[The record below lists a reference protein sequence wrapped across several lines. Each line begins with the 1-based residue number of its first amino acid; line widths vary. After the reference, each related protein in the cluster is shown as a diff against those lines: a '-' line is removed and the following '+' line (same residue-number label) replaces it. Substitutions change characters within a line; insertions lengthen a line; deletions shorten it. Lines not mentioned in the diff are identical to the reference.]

1 MRTPSSVRNFLATAA
16 ELLHRHGM
24 PAHRIEDTLVACA
37 AALGVELQV
46 FATPTSVELA
56 FGGRRQ
62 QAHMIRSDAGEAE
75 LGRLV
80 AFDRTIASVR
90 EGELDPNQ
98 GRRALIRIARVAP
111 PFGSLALVSAYGL
124 ASAAAAR
131 FFAGT
136 LADVLCSL
144 ALGLGL
150 GLFALAARERAG
162 LARLFAPLA
171 AFAVALLSLLAER
184 RFGVQAHVT
193 TLAGLIVL
201 VPGLSLTLAMTELAM
216 RHLVSG
222 TARLA
227 GALTV
232 FVTMA
237 FGVAVARAIASALP
251 SVASMSLPSL
261 MLADLPS
268 WTRGLALVLAPLG
281 FCVLFQAR
289 RADIPAIAITGIVAA
304 ELARIVA
311 SVAGPELGAFAGAI
325 VVALAANA
333 YSVWRRLPAAVV
345 LLPGL
350 LLLVPGSIGFQS
362 VTLFLANDPLSGIE
376 AAFRMILVAV
386 ALVAG
391 VLTGNLVTLPRARR
405 PAAEHRSRA
414 LSHVAPLGLAG
425 LTDRYARKARPRV
438 RSRGHD
444 PRGFDT

>member
-1 MRTPSSVRNFLATAA
+1 MRTPSSVVSFVATAA

-24 PAHRIEDTLVACA
+24 PAHRIEDTLVECA

-62 QAHMIRSDAGEAE
+62 RAHMIRSDAGEAE

-80 AFDRTIASVR
+80 ALDRTIELVR
-90 EGELDPNQ
+90 TRVLGPNQ
-98 GRRALIRIARVAP
+98 GRRTLLRVARGAP
-111 PFGSLALVSAYGL
+111 PFGPLALVLAYGV

-150 GLFALAARERAG
+150 GLFALAAAKRPA

-171 AFAVALLSLLAER
+171 AFVIALLSLLAER

-237 FGVAVARAIASALP
+237 FGVAVARAIASTLP
-251 SVASMSLPSL
+251 SAAAIGVPPLLLAELP
-261 MLADLPS
+261 A
-268 WTRGLALVLAPLG
+268 WTRFIALALAPLG

-289 RADIPAIAITGIVAA
+289 RADIPMIAITGIAAA
-304 ELARIVA
+304 ELARFVA
-311 SVAGPELGAFAGAI
+311 SVASPERGAFSGAI
-325 VVALAANA
+325 AVAVAANA
-333 YSVWRRLPAAVV
+333 YGSWRRLPPAVV

-350 LLLVPGSIGFQS
+350 LLLVPGSVGFQS

-391 VLTGNLVTLPRARR
+391 VLAANLLAKPSPGGLGAV
-405 PAAEHRSRA
+405 
-414 LSHVAPLGLAG
+414 SHVAPQAGDTRAFARLASAG
-425 LTDRYARKARPRV
+425 V

-444 PRGFDT
+444 PRRFDT

>member
-1 MRTPSSVRNFLATAA
+1 MRTSSSVIDFLATAA

-24 PAHRIEDTLVACA
+24 AAHRLEDTLVDA
-37 AALGVELQV
+37 ATALGVELQV
-46 FATPTSVELA
+46 LATPTSVELA

-62 QAHMIRSDAGEAE
+62 RSHLIRSDAGEAE

-80 AFDRTIASVR
+80 ALERTIGLVSA
-90 EGELDPNQ
+90 GTIDPSK
-98 GRRALIRIARVAP
+98 GRRALIRIARLAP
-111 PFGSLALVSAYGL
+111 PFGPLALVSAYGL

-150 GLFALAARERAG
+150 GLFALAARQRPT
-162 LARLFAPLA
+162 LAQLFAPLA
-171 AFAVALLSLLAER
+171 AFVIALLSLLAER

-201 VPGLSLTLAMTELAM
+201 LPGLSLTLAMTELAM

-237 FGVAVARAIASALP
+237 FGVAVARAIANALP
-251 SVASMSLPSL
+251 SVSSVGVPPILLAELP
-261 MLADLPS
+261 D
-268 WTRGLALVLAPLG
+268 WTRFIALALAPIG

-289 RADIPAIAITGIVAA
+289 RADIPAIAITGIAA
-304 ELARIVA
+304 SELARQLAIMV
-311 SVAGPELGAFAGAI
+311 GPELGAFTGAI
-325 VVALAANA
+325 AVAVAANA
-333 YSVWRRLPAAVV
+333 YSLWRRLPAAVV

-350 LLLVPGSIGFQS
+350 LLLVPGSVGFQS

-391 VLTGNLVTLPRARR
+391 VLAANLLTLPGR
-405 PAAEHRSRA
+405 PAVRLGAVSHRAPPIRAAEINKS
-414 LSHVAPLGLAG
+414 
-425 LTDRYARKARPRV
+425 ARKARSRV

>member
-1 MRTPSSVRNFLATAA
+1 MATAA

-24 PAHRIEDTLVACA
+24 PAHRIEDTLVDCG

-46 FATPTSVELA
+46 LATPTSIELA

-62 QAHMIRSDAGEAE
+62 RGHMIRSDAGEAE

-80 AFDRTIASVR
+80 GLDRTIALVR
-90 EGELDPNQ
+90 EGVLDPSK
-98 GRRALIRIARVAP
+98 GRRALIRVARMPP
-111 PFGSLALVSAYGL
+111 PFGPLALVSAYGL

-131 FFAGT
+131 FFVGT
-136 LADVLCSL
+136 LVDVLCSL

-150 GLFALAARERAG
+150 GVFALAASRRPA

-171 AFAVALLSLLAER
+171 AFVVALLSLLAER

-201 VPGLSLTLAMTELAM
+201 VPGLSLTLALTELAM

-237 FGVAVARAIASALP
+237 FGVAVARAIVLALP
-251 SVASMSLPSL
+251 SVTSVSLPSL
-261 MLADLPS
+261 MLLALPG
-268 WTRGLALVLAPLG
+268 WTRMIALALAPLG

-289 RADIPAIAITGIVAA
+289 RADIPAIAITGIAAA
-304 ELARIVA
+304 ELARLVA
-311 SVAGPELGAFAGAI
+311 SVAGPELGAFSGAI
-325 VVALAANA
+325 AVALAANA
-333 YSVWRRLPAAVV
+333 YAAWRRLPPAIV

-362 VTLFLANDPLSGIE
+362 VTLFLANDPLPGIE

-391 VLTGNLVTLPRARR
+391 VLAANLWTVERR
-405 PAAEHRSRA
+405 PIG
-414 LSHVAPLGLAG
+414 LGRFR
-425 LTDRYARKARPRV
+425 T
-438 RSRGHD
+438 
-444 PRGFDT
+444 

>member
-1 MRTPSSVRNFLATAA
+1 MRTPSSVTQTPSGEHRGRAKKDFLATAA
-16 ELLHRHGM
+16 ALLHRHGM
-24 PAHRIEDTLVACA
+24 AAHRIEDTLVACA

-56 FGGRRQ
+56 FGRRRQ
-62 QAHMIRSDAGEAE
+62 RSHMIRSDAGEAE

-80 AFDRTIASVR
+80 ALDRTIASVR
-90 EGELDPNQ
+90 AGVLDPIE
-98 GRRALIRIARVAP
+98 GRRELLRVARARP
-111 PFGSLALVSAYGL
+111 PFGSVAIVLAYGL

-144 ALGLGL
+144 TLGLGL
-150 GLFALAARERAG
+150 GLFALAARERPAVS
-162 LARLFAPLA
+162 RLFAPLA
-171 AFAVALLSLLAER
+171 AFAIALLSLIAER
-184 RFGVQAHVT
+184 QLGVHAHVT

-201 VPGLSLTLAMTELAM
+201 VPGLSLTLAMTELAT

-237 FGVAVARAIASALP
+237 FGVAVARALAASVPIVATVELP
-251 SVASMSLPSL
+251 SMLLAPLP
-261 MLADLPS
+261 A
-268 WTRGLALVLAPLG
+268 WTRGVALVLAPLG

-289 RADIPAIAITGIVAA
+289 RADIPAIAITGIASA
-304 ELARIVA
+304 ELARIVGGI
-311 SVAGPELGAFAGAI
+311 AGPELGAFTGAI
-325 VVALAANA
+325 AVALAANA
-333 YSVWRRLPAAVV
+333 WAAWRRLPAAVV

-350 LLLVPGSIGFQS
+350 LLLVPGSVGFQS
-362 VTLFLANDPLSGIE
+362 VDLFLAHDPLAGIE

-391 VLTGNLVTLPRARR
+391 VLAANLIVLPRVRR
-405 PAAEHRSRA
+405 PAAEHRA
-414 LSHVAPLGLAG
+414 A
-425 LTDRYARKARPRV
+425 
-438 RSRGHD
+438 
-444 PRGFDT
+444 